1 MRFISNFLA
10 KHYGKAHTAGSHHI
24 RQRPYILP
32 FFGVLLGLLIVLVIV
47 YGRGGGHTYR
57 PSDSHVVFVFD
68 SGRKRTIDTKALT
81 VGDLINRLNLHL
93 IPEDVVEPS
102 FDTPIVEDN
111 FRVNIYHARPVTVID
126 GGNKV
131 VTLTAQKS
139 ARAVAEGAGLQV
151 KPEDLATFSQGDI
164 KDNVIGEQV
173 VVSRATP
180 IQLNLYGTQVPS
192 YTQARTVAQILTEK
206 HIVLDN
212 GESVSPDLKT
222 PVSPG
227 MQVFIL
233 ARGSRVETDQEA
245 VPFSSQQVNDFS
257 LSFGTKVVRQK
268 GVDGKAAVTY
278 LISDNKGA
286 QVKKIIQQAIIQA
299 PVPEIDAIGATI
311 DINGDKTTVMAQAGI
326 AAGDYAFV
334 NYIVS
339 HESGWCA
346 TKAQGEHVCPAVPD
360 DPYTSGGYGLCQS
373 TPGTKMAAAGAD
385 WTTNPI
391 TQLHWCSS
399 YADRAYGGWANAY
412 YHWLSH
418 HNW

>member
-1 MRFISNFLA
+1 M
-10 KHYGKAHTAGSHHI
+10 

-32 FFGVLLGLLIVLVIV
+32 VFGLFLGVIIVLVVV

-68 SGRKRTIDTKALT
+68 SGKKRTIDTKAPT
-81 VGDLINRLNLHL
+81 VGALISRLDLHL
-93 IPEDVVEPS
+93 IPQDVVEPS
-102 FDTPIVEDN
+102 LDTPIVEDN
-111 FRVNIYHARPVTVID
+111 FRVNIYHARPVTIVD
-126 GGNKV
+126 QGSKT

-139 ARAVAEGAGLQV
+139 ARTVAQEAGLQV
-151 KPEDLATFSQGDI
+151 KPEDLATFTQGDI

-173 VVSRATP
+173 VISRATP
-180 IQLNLYGTQVPS
+180 IELNLYGTQVSS
-192 YTQARTVAQILTEK
+192 YTQASTVAQILTEK

-222 PVSPG
+222 PVTPG
-227 MQVFIL
+227 MQVFVL
-233 ARGSRVETDQEA
+233 AKGSRVETDQEA
-245 VPFSSQQVNDFS
+245 VPYTTQQVNDFS

-268 GVDGKAAVTY
+268 GVNGKQAVTY
-278 LISDNKGA
+278 LISEDKGSV
-286 QVKKIIQQAIIQA
+286 VKKIIQQALIEP
-299 PVPEIDAIGATI
+299 PVPEVDAIGATI
-311 DINGDKTTVMAQAGI
+311 DINGGTSAVMAQAGI
-326 AAGDYAFV
+326 AGSDYAYV

-346 TKAQGEHVCPAVPD
+346 TKAQGEHYCPAVPD
-360 DPYTSGGYGLCQS
+360 NPYTSDGYGLCQS
-373 TPGTKMAAAGAD
+373 TPGIKMATAGAD
-385 WTTNPI
+385 WATNPI

-399 YADRAYGGWANAY
+399 YADRAYGGWGNAY